1 MNKNVKNAPFI
12 VLYICAIWIIPT
24 TAQADYFNCDTGAP
38 FIQVHPITKPVK
50 YVRDVSSA
58 ELTSNHPELL
68 KKGHHSIGGT
78 GGGAIGLESDV
89 RYEIKKLGKRGCVRI
104 KSIKGIFIAKPV
116 IHIAS
121 DYRRGSCEY
130 NAILEHEQ
138 KHIRVMK
145 SFHKKYAPKI
155 KKELRKV
162 ALQLQ
167 SKGIVPAR
175 DVKKRQ
181 KEMQSYIQQYVQA
194 YTADI
199 MQELDRKQKAIDTY
213 AEYKRVA
220 EKCTGWNR
228 AQTQKRQSTNRRTR
242 YDYND

>member
-1 MNKNVKNAPFI
+1 MKTALSI
-12 VLYICAIWIIPT
+12 ALYACVICIMAAN
-24 TAQADYFNCDTGAP
+24 AQAASFNCDTGAP
-38 FIQVHPITKPVK
+38 FIQVHPITKSIK

-89 RYEIKKLGKRGCVRI
+89 RYEIKTLGKRGCVRI
-104 KSIKGIFIAKPV
+104 KSIKGTFIAKPV

-130 NAILEHEQ
+130 NAILEHEK

-155 KKELRKV
+155 KKELRRV

-199 MQELDRKQKAIDTY
+199 MQELDRKQKAIDTH

-220 EKCTGWNR
+220 AKCTGWNR
-228 AQTQKRQSTNRRTR
+228 TQTPKRQTTTRRTR